1 MVRVF
6 TSSVIN
12 RELKSRS
19 GQTMDY
25 NIGVCCVSA
34 NHAALRSKNKNW
46 LAQNQDNV
54 SEWSDMSMCG
64 RQLKLFQWTSI
75 INIQLSLLVKYK
87 ADSIIVS
94 LKINLFSLWYSWQI
108 AELALNNNHS
118 LKLNSY
124 WSIFY
129 TTYLIQVLKYLAM
142 DDLYRTWDET
152 VSL

>member
-34 NHAALRSKNKNW
+34 NHAALRSKSKNW

-64 RQLKLFQWTSI
+64 RQLKLFQ
-75 INIQLSLLVKYK
+75 
-87 ADSIIVS
+87 
-94 LKINLFSLWYSWQI
+94 
-108 AELALNNNHS
+108 
-118 LKLNSY
+118 
-124 WSIFY
+124 
-129 TTYLIQVLKYLAM
+129 
-142 DDLYRTWDET
+142 
-152 VSL
+152 